1 VTVCRQCGARNPD
14 DFDYCGSCGSPL
26 RDSTESEP
34 TIIDVSD
41 DEAEV
46 VIHSG
51 GRTRSFQET
60 YVGPARI
67 YVTGGG
73 SRSCL
78 IIVVIAILLAC
89 CVCVGW
95 WTVADNIFF

>member
-1 VTVCRQCGARNPD
+1 MVVCRQCGTRNPD
-14 DFDYCGSCGSPL
+14 DFEYCGSCGAPL
-26 RDSTESEP
+26 RERDSGQP

-41 DEAEV
+41 DHAE
-46 VIHSG
+46 IITGDEEGSRAFG
-51 GRTRSFQET
+51 NYAGQ
-60 YVGPARI
+60 ARV

-78 IIVVIAILLAC
+78 VFIVVALLAAC

-95 WTVADNIFF
+95 WTVADSLFF

>member
-1 VTVCRQCGARNPD
+1 MIVCRNCGARNPD
-14 DFDYCGSCGSPL
+14 DFEYCGSCGAPL
-26 RDSTESEP
+26 REDVRQEP

-41 DEAEV
+41 DEAEIV
-46 VIHSG
+46 T
-51 GRTRSFQET
+51 GREGQSRTFQET
-60 YVGPARI
+60 YIGPARI

-78 IIVVIAILLAC
+78 IFVVVALLLAC